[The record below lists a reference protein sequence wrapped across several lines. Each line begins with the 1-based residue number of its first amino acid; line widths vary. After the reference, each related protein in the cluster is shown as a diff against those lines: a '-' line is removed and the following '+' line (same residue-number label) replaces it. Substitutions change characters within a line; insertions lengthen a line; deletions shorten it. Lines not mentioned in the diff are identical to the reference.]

1 MSKQDRQ
8 NSLIMNYHYRC
19 AIISTIEIST
29 TLLYDC
35 KTRVCG
41 HKVTKTRLAK
51 GLTSPLNPW
60 RGYITMSE
68 NKTKLVKVR
77 MTEKEFDQ
85 LKYFSEITNQNM
97 SEFVRNLIENRQPKI
112 IKDLPISKFKILNFN
127 LAKLGNYQVKLNRD
141 FLNYIAQYPD
151 NLISLEELLKV
162 KENLEN
168 SRMNLLREISETK
181 VILSEILKEL
191 R

>member
-1 MSKQDRQ
+1 M
-8 NSLIMNYHYRC
+8 NLISGY
-19 AIISTIEIST
+19 AIIERASSST
-29 TLLYDC
+29 TLLDSC

-51 GLTSPLNPW
+51 GTMSPLNPW
-60 RGYITMSE
+60 RGYTTMSE

-97 SEFVRNLIENRQPKI
+97 SEFVRNLIENRPPKI
-112 IKDLPISKFKILNFN
+112 IKDLPISQFKILNSN
-127 LAKLGNYQVKLNRD
+127 
-141 FLNYIAQYPD
+141 IAQYPD
-151 NLISLEELLKV
+151 KLISLEELLKV

-168 SRMNLLREISETK
+168 SRMNLLREVSETK

>member
-1 MSKQDRQ
+1 M
-8 NSLIMNYHYRC
+8 NLISGY
-19 AIISTIEIST
+19 AIIERATSST
-29 TLLYDC
+29 TLLDSC

-51 GLTSPLNPW
+51 GTMSPLNPW
-60 RGYITMSE
+60 RGYTTMSE

-97 SEFVRNLIENRQPKI
+97 SEFVRNLIENRPPKI
-112 IKDLPISKFKILNFN
+112 I
-127 LAKLGNYQVKLNRD
+127 
-141 FLNYIAQYPD
+141 
-151 NLISLEELLKV
+151 EELLKV

>member
-1 MSKQDRQ
+1 MT
-8 NSLIMNYHYRC
+8 LISGY
-19 AIISTIEIST
+19 AIIERASSST
-29 TLLYDC
+29 TLLDSC

-51 GLTSPLNPW
+51 GTASPLNPW
-60 RGYITMSE
+60 RGYTTMSE

-97 SEFVRNLIENRQPKI
+97 SEFVRNLIENRPPKI
-112 IKDLPISKFKILNFN
+112 IKDLPISQFKILNSN

>member
-1 MSKQDRQ
+1 MIVSKEKKPILHAQKKKKK
-8 NSLIMNYHYRC
+8 NSNSNNNNNSN
-19 AIISTIEIST
+19 IIILMTI
-29 TLLYDC
+29 
-35 KTRVCG
+35 R
-41 HKVTKTRLAK
+41 HQ
-51 GLTSPLNPW
+51 
-60 RGYITMSE
+60 

-97 SEFVRNLIENRQPKI
+97 SEFVRSLIENRPPKI
-112 IKDLPISKFKILNFN
+112 IKDLPISQFKILNSN

>member
-1 MSKQDRQ
+1 
-8 NSLIMNYHYRC
+8 
-19 AIISTIEIST
+19 
-29 TLLYDC
+29 
-35 KTRVCG
+35 
-41 HKVTKTRLAK
+41 
-51 GLTSPLNPW
+51 
-60 RGYITMSE
+60 
-68 NKTKLVKVR
+68 

-85 LKYFSEITNQNM
+85 LKYFSEITNQNT
-97 SEFVRNLIENRQPKI
+97 SEFVRNLIENRPPKI
-112 IKDLPISKFKILNFN
+112 IKDLPISQFKILNSN

>member
-1 MSKQDRQ
+1 MCYNR
-8 NSLIMNYHYRC
+8 
-19 AIISTIEIST
+19 AIELPP
-29 TLLYDC
+29 TLLDSC

-51 GLTSPLNPW
+51 GTTSPLNPW
-60 RGYITMSE
+60 RGYTTMSE
-68 NKTKLVKVR
+68 NKTK
-77 MTEKEFDQ
+77 
-85 LKYFSEITNQNM
+85 
-97 SEFVRNLIENRQPKI
+97 FVRNLIENRPPKI
-112 IKDLPISKFKILNFN
+112 IKDLPISQFKILNSN

>member
-1 MSKQDRQ
+1 MCYNR
-8 NSLIMNYHYRC
+8 
-19 AIISTIEIST
+19 AIELPP
-29 TLLYDC
+29 TLLDSC
-35 KTRVCG
+35 KTRVCV

-51 GLTSPLNPW
+51 GTTSPLNPW

-112 IKDLPISKFKILNFN
+112 IKDLPISQFKILNSN